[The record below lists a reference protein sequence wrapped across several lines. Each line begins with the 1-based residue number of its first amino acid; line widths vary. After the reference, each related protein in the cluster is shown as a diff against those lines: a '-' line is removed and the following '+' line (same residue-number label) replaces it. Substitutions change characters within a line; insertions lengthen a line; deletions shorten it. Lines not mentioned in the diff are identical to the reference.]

1 VKNYIIRIYRKERGG
16 RRALVGTAEEVGRE
30 GRRAFTNFDELREIL
45 NSPAGRGVPAK
56 REVQQ
61 RGKRAGSR

>member
-1 VKNYIIRIYRKERGG
+1 MKNYIIRIYRQERDD
-16 RRALVGTAEEVGRE
+16 RRALVGTAEEVGRQ

-45 NSPAGRGVPAK
+45 NSPAGRGVPAGH
-56 REVQQ
+56 EVLR